1 LKIAGP
7 IDTYCHPGV
16 VLPRYSIRNLS
27 PRQIQMPG
35 ASMVAIDTLPQQHLH
50 WVQQPMWL
58 SDKIGITGPIPR
70 ETRFENTGGPFYF

>member
-1 LKIAGP
+1 
-7 IDTYCHPGV
+7 
-16 VLPRYSIRNLS
+16 
-27 PRQIQMPG
+27 
-35 ASMVAIDTLPQQHLH
+35 MVAIDTLPQQHLH